1 MAQGQKPVCKVCIR
15 IRGFMAI
22 AIPLVVLIGA
32 QSEMP
37 LLNIPLHDI
46 AANGILVALVVIF
59 AWRYYE
65 YRRDKKALARL
76 LDRKAQYEEDSPED
90 TRAL

>member
-15 IRGFMAI
+15 IRWFMAI

-37 LLNIPLHDI
+37 LPNIPLHDT

>member
-1 MAQGQKPVCKVCIR
+1 MAQGQKPVCEVCMR
-15 IRGFMAI
+15 IRWFMAI

-37 LLNIPLHDI
+37 LPNISLHDI
-46 AANGILVALVVIF
+46 AANGILLGLVTIF

-65 YRRDKKALARL
+65 FRRDKKALARL